1 MSNKT
6 IKVLLIEDDPMVRE
20 VNKSFIES
28 IDGFEIVGQAG
39 DGEEGLRIASNKDI
53 DVVILDIFMP
63 KLDGIHTLQE
73 FRKQKWDIDVIIVSA
88 AKDNETINSMLQNGA
103 IDYIIKPFKF
113 ERMKKSLENY
123 RFYKNS
129 INKSKT
135 FSQEEL
141 DAMMNVRQ
149 ETGSS
154 GTLPKGLNMFTLQQI
169 TTFMKGESVS
179 KSAEEVATA
188 VGIARVT
195 ARRYLDYLEKTGVIR
210 LDVQYGSVGRPVNR
224 YVMN

>member
-73 FRKQKWDIDVIIVSA
+73 FRKQKWDIDVIVVSA

-129 INKSKT
+129 LNKSKT

-149 ETGSS
+149 ETGVVPS
-154 GTLPKGLNMFTLQQI
+154 Q
-169 TTFMKGESVS
+169 
-179 KSAEEVATA
+179 
-188 VGIARVT
+188 R
-195 ARRYLDYLEKTGVIR
+195 D
-210 LDVQYGSVGRPVNR
+210 
-224 YVMN
+224 

>member
-73 FRKQKWDIDVIIVSA
+73 FRKQKWDIDVIVVSA

-129 INKSKT
+129 LNKSKT

-149 ETGSS
+149 ETRSS

>member
-73 FRKQKWDIDVIIVSA
+73 FRKQKWDIDVIVVSA

-141 DAMMNVRQ
+141 DTMMNVRQ
-149 ETGSS
+149 ETGSR